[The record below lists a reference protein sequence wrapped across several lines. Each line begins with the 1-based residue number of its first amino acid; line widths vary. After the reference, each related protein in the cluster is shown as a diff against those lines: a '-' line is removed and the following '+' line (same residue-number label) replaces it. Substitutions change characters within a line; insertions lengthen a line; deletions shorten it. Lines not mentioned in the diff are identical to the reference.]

1 MDKFDLKKYLAE
13 GKLHE
18 IVVEPTHTI
27 NVDIS
32 VVDGHAIVSSEIED
46 KMYELGHSQNEYGVW
61 LDGDGEE
68 VEIVHDYIES
78 GEKGTYNGRTGEF
91 THELGSNVYVDPEHI
106 SSINEESIQE
116 DGEFQREYQN
126 VQVTI
131 RELEENRVKLTR
143 LYAQLANNN
152 EYSRKIYDAMDA
164 MIDQGRD
171 NIASNWKEDLYKYD
185 EEHSY
190 LMSQIND
197 ALEKD
202 KLLREKIK

>member
-1 MDKFDLKKYLAE
+1 MDKFDYKKYLAE
-13 GKLHE
+13 NKL
-18 IVVEPTHTI
+18 V
-27 NVDIS
+27 
-32 VVDGHAIVSSEIED
+32 
-46 KMYELGHSQNEYGVW
+46 K
-61 LDGDGEE
+61 
-68 VEIVHDYIES
+68 
-78 GEKGTYNGRTGEF
+78 
-91 THELGSNVYVDPEHI
+91 
-106 SSINEESIQE
+106 E

-126 VQVTI
+126 VQITI
-131 RELEENRVKLTR
+131 KELEENRVKLTR

-171 NIASNWKEDLYKYD
+171 NIAPNWKEDLYKYD

>member
-1 MDKFDLKKYLAE
+1 MNDFDLKKYL
-13 GKLHE
+13 
-18 IVVEPTHTI
+18 
-27 NVDIS
+27 
-32 VVDGHAIVSSEIED
+32 SENNLI
-46 KMYELGHSQNEYGVW
+46 K
-61 LDGDGEE
+61 
-68 VEIVHDYIES
+68 
-78 GEKGTYNGRTGEF
+78 
-91 THELGSNVYVDPEHI
+91 
-106 SSINEESIQE
+106 E

-131 RELEENRVKLTR
+131 KELEENRVKLTR

-171 NIASNWKEDLYKYD
+171 NIASNWKEDLNKYD

-190 LMSQIND
+190 LMSQINE

-202 KLLREKIK
+202 KSLREKIK